1 MTNYNDRDSYRREI
15 NERREIQNPDNTV
28 PTQVT
33 QTTETVHHHTPQP
46 NNVVYRDGYLQ
57 GRVSEQQL
65 NEANQTARDNENA
78 ARGLLIGIIFT
89 GLAALVIGAVFLL
102 NQRSQTPVL
111 IQRITPSASPSP
123 SPSPSPQGRDRIIER
138 DRIVPVPQ
146 TQPPQV
152 NIAVPNSG
160 QSTAPSTTQTA
171 PGNSSSQTAPGTSSS
186 QTAPSDSSAGGQSG
200 TSGTGQTG
208 TTGSGQ

>member
-1 MTNYNDRDSYRREI
+1 MTNYNDRDSYSREI
-15 NERREIQNPDNTV
+15 SERREIQQNPDNTV

-33 QTTETVHHHTPQP
+33 QTTETVHHHNPHP
-46 NNVVYRDGYLQ
+46 SNMVYRDGYLQ
-57 GRVSEQQL
+57 GRMSEQQL
-65 NEANQTARDNENA
+65 NEANQTARDNESA

-111 IQRITPSASPSP
+111 IQRIAPTASPSP
-123 SPSPSPQGRDRIIER
+123 SPSPQVRDRIIER
-138 DRIVPVPQ
+138 DRVVPVPQ
-146 TQPPQV
+146 PQAPQV

-160 QSTAPSTTQTA
+160 QSTAPSTQTA
-171 PGNSSSQTAPGTSSS
+171 PGSSSTQTAPGTSSS

-208 TTGSGQ
+208 NGAGQ